1 MPRKLSVPYYPQK
14 AEGFC
19 LAACAQMVLHYWG
32 IERRQD
38 DLAQRLGV
46 EPTIGVPASRIKR
59 LTFPNLVVVYD
70 IGDWA
75 TLSACLDDDV
85 PVIAMIQAGELAYWH
100 GEYFQHAVVVVGYD
114 ESNVWLMDPDRQPGP
129 VVVSIDEFMLAW
141 GEVDYRYAVFK
152 R

>member
-1 MPRKLSVPYYPQK
+1 MPRRLSVPYYPQK
-14 AEGFC
+14 AEGYC

-32 IERRQD
+32 IERKQD

-59 LTFPNLVVVYD
+59 LAFPNLIVVYD

-75 TLSACLDDDV
+75 MLSAYLDDGV
-85 PVIAMIQAGELAYWH
+85 PVIAMIQAGELACWR
-100 GEYFQHAVVVVGYD
+100 GKYFQHAVVVVGYD
-114 ESNVWLMDPDRQPGP
+114 ESTVWLMDPDRQPSP
-129 VVVSIDEFMLAW
+129 VIVPIDEFMFW